1 MGLAI
6 SSRNIVVK
14 CALSDTREL
23 TLSLSVMDQETLD
36 KLNRLSQLS
45 ADPAEKHLILKH
57 LNDIMSLIDQLQEI
71 TTDNVAPL
79 AHPLDME
86 QPLRKDEVTEAVD
99 RERYQS
105 VAPSTRDGLYLVPRV
120 VK

>member
-1 MGLAI
+1 M
-6 SSRNIVVK
+6 
-14 CALSDTREL
+14 E
-23 TLSLSVMDQETLD
+23 QETLD

-45 ADPAEKHLILKH
+45 VDPAEKDLTLKH

-71 TTDNVAPL
+71 DTDNVEPL

-86 QPLRKDEVTEAVD
+86 QPLRNDEVTETVD

-105 VAPSTRDGLYLVPRV
+105 IAPSTRDGLYLVPRV
-120 VK
+120 VE